1 MVWPKNK
8 RGPVSAGPFRPL
20 SFSVLNLPVVLIY
33 SGSHQA
39 VHSCSFRSDGPLNKH
54 SLYSCTTSMPDS
66 ASRSVVLVAA
76 KVVGGDPELISQGEP
91 AARRVQVLIVQDHPL
106 LASAIARVLEG
117 QPDLAVFGV
126 SSSGADA
133 VEAVAQHRPDV
144 VLMDFRLPDV
154 TGPAAARTIK
164 LAHADA
170 AIVFHSADESET
182 ALLDAIDA
190 GATAYLTKDATADQI
205 IEAVR
210 RASAGEVL
218 IPVELFARAIARQRA
233 VVTKKRE
240 REQLLAEFTPRE
252 LDVLHLLAE
261 GLDTTSMSRRLGIA
275 PHTVEWHVR
284 HVIEKLQVH
293 SKLQAVIAAARKGL
307 IEL

>member
-1 MVWPKNK
+1 MRN
-8 RGPVSAGPFRPL
+8 AE
-20 SFSVLNLPVVLIY
+20 
-33 SGSHQA
+33 
-39 VHSCSFRSDGPLNKH
+39 
-54 SLYSCTTSMPDS
+54 
-66 ASRSVVLVAA
+66 VAL
-76 KVVGGDPELISQGEP
+76 GGEP
-91 AARRVQVLIVQDHPL
+91 VPRRVHVLIVQDHPL
-106 LASAIARVLEG
+106 LASALARVLEG
-117 QPDLAVFGV
+117 QPDLAVSGV
-126 SSSGADA
+126 SGSGADA
-133 VEAVAQHRPDV
+133 VKSAALKRPDV

-154 TGPAAARTIK
+154 TGPEAARMIQSE
-164 LAHADA
+164 HAEA

-182 ALLDAIDA
+182 ALLDAVDA

-205 IEAVR
+205 IEAIR
-210 RASAGEVL
+210 KASRGEVL
-218 IPVELFARAIARQRA
+218 IPVELFARAIARQRG

-252 LDVLHLLAE
+252 LDIIHLLAE
-261 GLDTTSMSRRLGIA
+261 GLDTTAMSNSLGIA

>member
-1 MVWPKNK
+1 
-8 RGPVSAGPFRPL
+8 
-20 SFSVLNLPVVLIY
+20 LPSKV
-33 SGSHQA
+33 
-39 VHSCSFRSDGPLNKH
+39 DGNE
-54 SLYSCTTSMPDS
+54 TVRNPDPDTD
-66 ASRSVVLVAA
+66 AER
-76 KVVGGDPELISQGEP
+76 

-117 QPDLAVFGV
+117 QPDLAVSGV
-126 SSSGADA
+126 SSSGAGA
-133 VEAVAQHRPDV
+133 LEAVAQHRPDV

-164 LAHADA
+164 HAHPDA
-170 AIVFHSADESET
+170 AIVFHSADESE
-182 ALLDAIDA
+182 ASLLDAIDA
-190 GATAYLTKDATADQI
+190 GAIAYLTKDATADQI
-205 IEAVR
+205 IQAVR
-210 RASAGEVL
+210 RASHGEVL

-233 VVTKKRE
+233 AVSKTRE

-252 LDVLHLLAE
+252 LDILHLLAE
-261 GLDTTSMSRRLGIA
+261 GLDTTAMSRRLGIA